1 MFVKQF
7 RVGGDRN
14 FSYLVVDPATKKALM
29 IDPSY
34 SPEKIVDYAQER
46 DYDIVYVFNTHG
58 HADHANGNE
67 TVAALTGVQALQ
79 WQDEDPRT
87 GKKVTDGATFPL
99 GDLEIEVLHTPG
111 HTPDSICLY
120 IGDAVFTGDTLFVGK
135 VGGTDFSQGARAEY
149 RSLHEKLMTLPED
162 TRVFPGHDY
171 GTSPQSTIGAEKETN
186 PFLTQPDFFS
196 FVDLKNNWEA
206 YKREHGI
213 A

>member
-1 MFVKQF
+1 MFIKQF

-14 FSYLVVDPATKKALM
+14 FGYLVADPDTKKAVV

-34 SPEKIVDYAQER
+34 SPKKIVDYAREH

-58 HADHANGNE
+58 HVDHANGNE
-67 TVAALTGVQALQ
+67 RVAALTGVDVLQ

-87 GKKVTDGATFPL
+87 GQKVKDGATFPL
-99 GDLEIEVLHTPG
+99 GDLEIEILHTPG
-111 HTPDSICLY
+111 HSPDSVCLY

-135 VGGTDFSQGARAEY
+135 VGGTDFGQGAKAEY
-149 RSLHEKLMTLPED
+149 VSLHEKLMTLPEG

-171 GTSPQSTIGAEKETN
+171 GTSPRSTIGEEKENN
-186 PFLTQPDFFS
+186 PFVLRSDFSS
-196 FVDLKNNWEA
+196 FVDLKKNWED